1 MRRINDDQVGKGRPM
16 TKSMMLVVFLVA
28 MVAIVVGV
36 DVMVFRHRF
45 WERLFVN
52 IGIVAVFVVFYFTV
66 LKHRWPSG

>member
-1 MRRINDDQVGKGRPM
+1 M

-45 WERLFVN
+45 WERLIVN
-52 IGIVAVFVVFYFTV
+52 ISIVLVFALFYFMF
-66 LKHRWPSG
+66 LKRP

>member
-45 WERLFVN
+45 WERLIVN
-52 IGIVAVFVVFYFTV
+52 ISIVLVFALFYLRF
-66 LKHRWPSG
+66 LKRP